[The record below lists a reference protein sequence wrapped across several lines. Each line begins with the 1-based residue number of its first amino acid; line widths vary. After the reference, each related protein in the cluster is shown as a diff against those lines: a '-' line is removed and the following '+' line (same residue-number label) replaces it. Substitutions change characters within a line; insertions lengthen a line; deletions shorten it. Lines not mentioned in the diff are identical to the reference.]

1 MRRASGLAELIQMS
15 SPSLPDKA
23 EDWLVLKFGGTSVS
37 SAANWHNIAQVIR
50 ARIAAGFRPVVVHS
64 ALSGITDRLD
74 SLLSALMQGSHA
86 AILEHIE
93 AAHRALAERLCIT
106 PNAQFEEFLKELRR
120 LSETLAEYRRI
131 DDAARA
137 RVMAMGELLAT
148 TLGAEFLNSQGID
161 TLWLDARSVLHAD
174 ERLNATHKASLLS
187 ATCDFAP
194 DAALQAKWRSHN
206 RVVITQGFIASNSAG
221 ETVLLGRGG
230 SDTSAAYFAAKLS
243 AARLEIW
250 TDVPGLF
257 SANPHAVP
265 TARLLRELHYD
276 EAQEIASNGAKVLH
290 PRCVLPVRQYKI
302 PLHVYATQ
310 APGLEGTI
318 VTANVADSA
327 AQVKAIAI
335 KKGITLVSMESPG
348 MWHQVGFLADAF
360 QVFKQHGLSVDLVST
375 SETNVTVSLDPTA
388 NTLDD
393 SALTGLSAA
402 LSEICRVEILG
413 PCASLSLLGQNI
425 RGILHELGSAFELFQ
440 DQKIYLVTQ
449 AANDLNF
456 TFVIDESQGDRLVQQ
471 LHERLIQSIG
481 SDKVLGPTWAQ
492 LFADKEK
499 TAARAANWWEQPQ
512 KRSALLEIAR
522 RETAAFVYDT
532 QTLDAAIGAVLG
544 VAAVKRW
551 AYAMKAN
558 WHPEI
563 LRRIYAAGLS
573 LECVSRGELEHA
585 FASVPGLDPQRVLFT
600 PNFAPRAEYEFGVA
614 KGVRVTLDNLYP
626 LKAWPEVFRGQ
637 ELFLR
642 IDPGFGR
649 GHHSHVRTAGVHT
662 KFGIPIAEADELV
675 ALTKSAGVRVTGL
688 HAHTGSGI
696 FDVANWTETG
706 ALLGSL
712 AKRFP
717 EVTVVDLGGGIGV
730 PEQIGHSE
738 IDLGILDRGVGALA
752 RDFPH
757 IEFWMEPGRFLV
769 AKAGVLLAQV
779 TQLKGKGDVRY
790 VGIATGM
797 NSLIRP
803 ALYGAHHDI
812 RNLTRLDE
820 PLSHRVNIVGPICE
834 SADQLGADR
843 WLPDTHEGDVILIAN
858 CGAYG
863 FAMASNYNRRAPAR
877 EFII

>member
-1 MRRASGLAELIQMS
+1 MS
-15 SPSLPDKA
+15 SSLPHKA
-23 EDWLVLKFGGTSVS
+23 EEWLVLKFGGTSVS
-37 SAANWHNIAQVIR
+37 TAANWRNIAQVLRKRR
-50 ARIAAGFRPVVVHS
+50 AEGFRPVVVHS
-64 ALSGITDRLD
+64 ALSGITDRLE
-74 SLLSALMQGSHA
+74 SLLSAALNGSHIA
-86 AILEHIE
+86 VLEHIE
-93 AAHRALAERLCIT
+93 RVHRDLAERLGVV
-106 PNAQFEEFLKELRR
+106 PNGQFEEFARELRE
-120 LSETLAEYRRI
+120 LAGLLAERRSI

-148 TLGAEFLNSQGID
+148 TLGAEFLNAQGIG
-161 TLWLDARSVLHAD
+161 TVWVDARSVLHAD

-194 DAALQAKWRSHN
+194 DANLQATWRSLD
-206 RVVITQGFIASNSAG
+206 RIVLTQGFIAANAAG
-221 ETVLLGRGG
+221 DTVLLGRGG
-230 SDTSAAYFAAKLS
+230 SDTSAAYFAAKLG

-257 SANPHAVP
+257 SANPRAVP

-310 APGLEGTI
+310 APGLEGT
-318 VTANVADSA
+318 VVSANVADTA

-388 NTLDD
+388 NTLDGA
-393 SALTGLSAA
+393 ALAGLSAA
-402 LSEICRVEILG
+402 LSELCRVEILG

-456 TFVIDESQGDRLVQQ
+456 TFVIDEAQGDRLVHQ

-492 LFADKEK
+492 LFADKDAH
-499 TAARAANWWEQPQ
+499 AARSLNWWERPQ
-512 KRSALLEIAR
+512 KRSALLEIAA
-522 RETAAFVYDT
+522 RESAAFVYDT
-532 QTLDAAIGAVLG
+532 ETLDAAIAAVLR
-544 VAAVKRW
+544 VRSVRRW

-563 LRRIYAAGLS
+563 LRRIYAAGLT
-573 LECVSRGELEHA
+573 LECVSRGELEYA
-585 FASVPGLDPQRVLFT
+585 FGSVPALDPQRVLFT
-600 PNFAPRAEYEFGVA
+600 PNFAPRDEYEFGFA
-614 KGVRVTLDNLYP
+614 KGVKVTLDNLHP
-626 LKAWPEVFRGQ
+626 LKMWPEVFRGR
-637 ELFLR
+637 EIFLR

-662 KFGIPIAEADELV
+662 KFGIPLSETDELV
-675 ALTKSAGVRVTGL
+675 ALTEAQHVRVTGL

-696 FDVANWTETG
+696 FDVANWIETG
-706 ALLGSL
+706 ALLVEL

-717 EVTVVDLGGGIGV
+717 KVAVVDLGGGMGV
-730 PEQIGHSE
+730 PDQIGSSE
-738 IDLGILDRGVGALA
+738 IDLNLLERGVAGLA
-752 RDFPH
+752 KDFPN

-769 AKAGVLLAQV
+769 ARAGVLVALV
-779 TQLKGKGDVRY
+779 TQLKGKGEVHY

-820 PLSHRVNIVGPICE
+820 PLSHRVNVVGPICE

-843 WLPDTHEGDVILIAN
+843 WLPDSREGDVILIAN

-863 FAMASNYNRRAPAR
+863 YAMSSNYNRRPPAR

>member
-1 MRRASGLAELIQMS
+1 MS
-15 SPSLPDKA
+15 
-23 EDWLVLKFGGTSVS
+23 WLVLKFGGTSVS
-37 SAANWHNIAQVIR
+37 TAVNWHNIAQVLR
-50 ARIAAGFRPVVVHS
+50 ARIAEGFRPVVVHS
-64 ALSGITDRLD
+64 ALSGITDQLE
-74 SLLSALMQGSHA
+74 SLLAAAMTGSHSSV
-86 AILEHIE
+86 LEQIE
-93 AAHRALAERLCIT
+93 LAHRSLAERLGVV
-106 PNAQFEEFLKELRR
+106 PNAQFCQFVQEMRELADK
-120 LSETLAEYRRI
+120 LAEHRSI
-131 DDAARA
+131 GDAARA
-137 RVMAMGELLAT
+137 RIMAMGELLAT
-148 TLGAEFLNSQGID
+148 TLGSEFLNAQGID
-161 TLWLDARSVLHAD
+161 TVWVDARRVLRAD
-174 ERLNATHKASLLS
+174 ERAHATQKASFLS

-194 DAALQAKWRSHN
+194 DANLQAHWHSLAG
-206 RVVITQGFIASNSAG
+206 VVLTQGFIAANAGG

-257 SANPHAVP
+257 SANPRAVP

-310 APGLEGTI
+310 APGLEGT
-318 VTANVADSA
+318 VVSANVADTA

-335 KKGITLVSMESPG
+335 RKGITLVSMETPG

-375 SETNVTVSLDPTA
+375 SETNVTVSLDPSA
-388 NTLDD
+388 NTLDVA
-393 SALTGLSAA
+393 ALEGLTNA

-456 TFVIDESQGDRLVQQ
+456 TFVIDEAQGDRLVQQ

-481 SDKVLGPTWAQ
+481 SDKVLGPTWTQ
-492 LFADKEK
+492 LFGDKDAA
-499 TAARAANWWEQPQ
+499 AARSLNWWEQPQ
-512 KRSALLEIAR
+512 KRRALLDIAA
-522 RETAAFVYDT
+522 RESAAFVYDL
-532 QTLDAAIGAVLG
+532 QTLDAALAAVLRVG
-544 VAAVKRW
+544 SVRRW

-563 LRRIYAAGLS
+563 LRRIYAAGLT

-585 FASVPGLDPQRVLFT
+585 FASVPTLDPQRVLFT
-600 PNFAPRAEYEFGVA
+600 PNFAPRAEYEFGFDQ
-614 KGVRVTLDNLYP
+614 GVRVTLDNLHP
-626 LKAWPEVFRGQ
+626 LKNWPEVFRGK
-637 ELFLR
+637 EIFLR

-662 KFGIPIAEADELV
+662 KFGVPLSEADELA
-675 ALTKSAGVRVTGL
+675 ALARSAHVRVTGL

-706 ALLGSL
+706 ALLAGL
-712 AKRFP
+712 AARFP
-717 EVTVVDLGGGIGV
+717 DVTIVDLGGGIGV
-730 PEQIGHSE
+730 PDQLGSSE
-738 IDLGILDRGVGALA
+738 IDLVALDRGVAQLA
-752 RDFPH
+752 QDFPH

-769 AKAGVLLAQV
+769 ARAGVLVALV
-779 TQLKGKGDVRY
+779 TQLKGKGDVHY
-790 VGIATGM
+790 VGVATGM

-820 PLSHRVNIVGPICE
+820 PMSRRVNIVGPICE
-834 SADQLGADR
+834 SADQLGTDR
-843 WLPDTHEGDVILIAN
+843 WLPDTREGDVILIAN

-863 FAMASNYNRRAPAR
+863 YAMSSNYNRRPPAR
-877 EFII
+877 EVII

>member
-1 MRRASGLAELIQMS
+1 MS
-15 SPSLPDKA
+15 SPSQLDQAQP
-23 EDWLVLKFGGTSVS
+23 WLVLKFGGTSVS
-37 SAANWHNIAQVIR
+37 SAANWHNIAQVLR
-50 ARIAAGFRPVVVHS
+50 TRVAERFRPVVVHS
-64 ALSGITDRLD
+64 ALTGITDRLE
-74 SLLSALMQGSHA
+74 SLISTAMSGAHA
-86 AILEHIE
+86 PVLEHIA
-93 AAHRALAERLCIT
+93 AAHRELAARLGVEPNPQFENFMRELRDMAASLAER
-106 PNAQFEEFLKELRR
+106 R
-120 LSETLAEYRRI
+120 SI
-131 DDAARA
+131 DDAMRA
-137 RVMAMGELLAT
+137 RVMAVGELLAT
-148 TLGAEFLNSQGID
+148 TLGAEFLNAQGIS
-161 TLWLDARSVLHAD
+161 TAWVDARQVPRAD
-174 ERLNATHKASLLS
+174 DRDHATHQASLLS
-187 ATCDFAP
+187 ATCDFSP
-194 DAALQAKWRSHN
+194 DLKLQADWRSLN
-206 RVVITQGFIASNSAG
+206 RVVLTQGFIAANAAG
-221 ETVLLGRGG
+221 DTVLLGRGG
-230 SDTSAAYFAAKLS
+230 SDTSSAYFAAKLQ

-257 SANPHAVP
+257 SANPRAVP
-265 TARLLRELHYD
+265 TARLLRQLHYD

-310 APGLEGTI
+310 APGLEGT
-318 VTANVADSA
+318 VVSENVADSA

-360 QVFKQHGLSVDLVST
+360 QIFKQHGLSVDLVST

-388 NTLDD
+388 NTLDGA
-393 SALTGLSAA
+393 ALERLAAGLSE
-402 LSEICRVEILG
+402 LCRVEILG

-425 RGILHELGSAFELFQ
+425 RGILHEMGSAFELFQ
-440 DQKIYLVTQ
+440 DHKIYLVTQ

-481 SDKVLGPTWAQ
+481 SDRVLGPTWAQ
-492 LFADKEK
+492 LFSDKD
-499 TAARAANWWEQPQ
+499 RSGVPAANWWEQPQ
-512 KRSALLEIAR
+512 KRSALLDIAA
-522 RETAAFVYDT
+522 RESAAFVYDAE
-532 QTLDAAIGAVLG
+532 TLDATLAAVLR
-544 VAAVKRW
+544 VKSVKRW

-563 LRRIYAAGLS
+563 LRKVYGAGLT

-585 FASVPGLDPQRVLFT
+585 FASVPALDPERVLFT
-600 PNFAPRAEYEFGVA
+600 PNFAPRAEYEFGFA

-626 LKAWPEVFRGQ
+626 LKMWPEVFRGR
-637 ELFLR
+637 EIFLR

-662 KFGIPIAEADELV
+662 KFGIPMSEADELV
-675 ALTKSAGVRVTGL
+675 ALTKAAGARVTGL

-706 ALLGSL
+706 ALLAAL

-717 EVTVVDLGGGIGV
+717 DVTVVDLGGGIGV
-730 PEQIGHSE
+730 PEQLGHSE
-738 IDLGILDRGVGALA
+738 IDLGVLDRGVARLA
-752 RDFPH
+752 QDFPH

-769 AKAGVLLAQV
+769 AKAGVLLAAV

-812 RNLTRLDE
+812 RNLTRLEE
-820 PLSHRVNIVGPICE
+820 PMSHRVNIVGPICE
-834 SADQLGADR
+834 SADQLGSDR
-843 WLPDTHEGDVILIAN
+843 WLPDTREGDIILIAN

-863 FAMASNYNRRAPAR
+863 YAMSSNYNRRPPAR
-877 EFII
+877 EFMI